1 MGETREL
8 AEWISRAAYTDF
20 PPESRECAKGILLKM
35 VASMV
40 VGSREPVGRVLTKYF
55 AERGGA
61 PEAGIIGGGYRT
73 SVDNAAFA
81 HGTFAHAAQMESE
94 RFPGVIGDVWMFPAF
109 FALGEKLVSSG
120 EDMLAAAI
128 ISWEVAWRTCAATPE
143 MFVLQRLHL
152 DSAVW
157 FGVLGVAAGAARL
170 LNLNPDQTENALSI
184 AASHASGLCAQL
196 GSDAHYIES
205 GHSCRM
211 GLMSAFLARE
221 GATGRSGILE
231 RHDGLLGPVWYA
243 GEVSLKHI
251 TDGLGKPPYDICN
264 AWIKKFPG
272 AGAAQLPID
281 ILVLMMK
288 ENNLKYEDIESVL
301 VEVDDQSR
309 DWGDRPFPDN
319 LGDAMFS
326 IQYILAE
333 VMLRNR
339 VNLNTFQKK
348 ENLVAPKYREAMGKV
363 TIIVPPDWS
372 GKEFMSCGCQLTV
385 TRKDGKK
392 FVKHLYDTLGSPRH
406 PLTLEQIRDVSRMY
420 LDDILKKEQ
429 SDRVEEIMVNLEKQL
444 DIRELMSVLTFSRIR
459 GGRD

>member
-8 AEWISRAAYTDF
+8 AEWIAGVSYTDF
-20 PPESRECAKGILLKM
+20 PDESVACAKGTLMKT

-40 VGSREPVGRVLTKYF
+40 VGSREPVSRILTKYF
-55 AERGGA
+55 AERGGS

-81 HGTFAHAAQMESE
+81 HGTFAHAAQMENE

-120 EDMLAAAI
+120 KDIIEAAI
-128 ISWEVAWRTCAATPE
+128 VSWEIAWRACRATPE

-157 FGVLGVAAGAARL
+157 FGVLGVAAGVARL
-170 LNLNPDQTENALSI
+170 IKLDPDQIENALSI

-211 GLMSAFLARE
+211 GLTAALLARD

-231 RHDGLLGPVWYA
+231 RHDGLLGPAWYA
-243 GEVSLKHI
+243 GKVDLKKI

-264 AWIKKFPG
+264 AWVKKYPG

-281 ILVLMMK
+281 ALLTLIK
-288 ENNLKYEDIESVL
+288 EENLKYEDIESIA
-301 VEVDDQSR
+301 VEVDEQAHH
-309 DWGDRPFPDN
+309 WGDRPFPDN

-333 VMLRNR
+333 VMLRGR
-339 VNLNTFQKK
+339 VNLSTFQKK
-348 ENLVAPKYREAMGKV
+348 ENLGDPKYREAMGKV
-363 TIIVPPDWS
+363 TVTVPPEWS
-372 GKEFMSCGCQLTV
+372 DKEFMSCGVRLTV
-385 TRKDGKK
+385 VQKDGRKS
-392 FVKHLYDTLGSPRH
+392 VKLLTDNIGSPKH
-406 PLTLEQIRDVSRMY
+406 PMTLEQIKDLCRMY
-420 LDDILKKEQ
+420 LDDVLKKEQ
-429 SDRVEEIMVNLEKQL
+429 SDRVEEIMLNLDKQL
-444 DIRELMSVLTFSRIR
+444 DIRELMNILTFFRNPV
-459 GGRD
+459 G